1 MKRVLSFAVLG
12 AVIGVVAGYFI
23 FGTVAGSRVSIETL
37 LTVGGGAGLGGAL
50 RRAADDRDDRVEP
63 GGVVAKRL
71 RAARQR
77 NGVGRCGVL
86 EPLAL
91 GRARCD
97 GALGRAAAERLAHDK

>member
-50 RRAADDRDDRVEP
+50 RRAAEQVAGIDEIRRNILLT
-63 GGVVAKRL
+63 GGV
-71 RAARQR
+71 AA
-77 NGVGRCGVL
+77 V
-86 EPLAL
+86 
-91 GRARCD
+91 
-97 GALGRAAAERLAHDK
+97 AAALTAMLTGAGSRRRRR